1 MDKRNDQDDRNEDRK
16 RDASNALRIDRSD
29 VNRQRVDED
38 SGQPVKSPGALT
50 RREREARW
58 PIG

>member
-1 MDKRNDQDDRNEDRK
+1 MDDRNGQDDRNEDRK
-16 RDASNALRIDRSD
+16 RDASNALRVDRSA

-38 SGQPVKSPGALT
+38 SREPVKSPRALT